1 MGLAENIEF
10 VYKNIRQAAR
20 RANRNEADIQLVAVT
35 KQVSIETAQQAVKLG
50 LKNFGENKAQELLK
64 KRQAI
69 PGVQWHFIGR
79 IQTNKIKYIV
89 PNSEIIHSVWRIKE
103 LVEIDK
109 RACNLK
115 KIQQVLIEVN
125 VSGEDTKAGIRPE
138 DLKSFLKEAGRFKNV
153 KLIGFM
159 TMAPFVEDPESI
171 RWVFRKLRELRDEY
185 QRNYPN
191 LVHLSMGMSN
201 DYEIAV
207 EEGATILRIGTAIF
221 KGGS

>member
-125 VSGEDTKAGIRPE
+125 VSGEDSKAGIRPE

>member
-1 MGLAENIEF
+1 MGLAENIKF
-10 VYKNIRQAAR
+10 VCKNIRQAAH

-35 KQVSIETAQQAVKLG
+35 KQVSIETVQRAVELG

-64 KRQAI
+64 KSQAI
-69 PGVQWHFIGR
+69 PDVQWHFIGR
-79 IQTNKIKYIV
+79 IQTNKIKHIV

-109 RACNLK
+109 QAHKLG
-115 KIQQVLIEVN
+115 KIQRVLVEVN
-125 VSGEDTKAGIRPE
+125 ISGEETKAGIVPE
-138 DLKSFLKEAGRFKNV
+138 NVKSFLKEAERFENIE
-153 KLIGFM
+153 LAGFM
-159 TMAPFVEDPESI
+159 TMAPFVKDPESI

-185 QRNYPN
+185 QPNYPN

>member
-10 VYKNIRQAAR
+10 VYENIRQAAH
-20 RANRNEADIQLVAVT
+20 RANRNGADIQLVAVT

-64 KRQAI
+64 KSQAI

-109 RACNLK
+109 RAYNLK
-115 KIQQVLIEVN
+115 KIQRVLIEVN
-125 VSGEDTKAGIRPE
+125 VSGEDSKAGIRPE
-138 DLKSFLKEAGRFKNV
+138 DLKSFLKEAERFKNV
-153 KLIGFM
+153 ELIGFM

>member
-64 KRQAI
+64 KSQAI

-109 RACNLK
+109 RAYNLK
-115 KIQQVLIEVN
+115 KIQRVLIEVN

-138 DLKSFLKEAGRFKNV
+138 DLKSFLKEAERFKNV
-153 KLIGFM
+153 ELIGFM

-185 QRNYPN
+185 QGNYPN

>member
-10 VYKNIRQAAR
+10 VYKNIRQAAH
-20 RANRNEADIQLVAVT
+20 RANRNGADIQLVAVT

-64 KRQAI
+64 KSQAI

-109 RACNLK
+109 RAYNLK
-115 KIQQVLIEVN
+115 KVQRVLIEVN

-138 DLKSFLKEAGRFKNV
+138 DLKSFLKEAERFKNV
-153 KLIGFM
+153 ELIGFM